1 MQTNN
6 SKEKVRQLQN
16 KLYLTAK
23 KCDSRR
29 FHALYDKVYRDDVLF
44 EAWKRVKANKG
55 SSGVDGIKI
64 EDVKAMGIEKYLSE
78 IKSELMNG
86 KYKPSPV
93 KRVMIP
99 KPDGS
104 ERPLGIPT
112 VKDRIVQMATKI
124 AIEPVFEAD
133 FRDCSYGF
141 RPKRSAKQA
150 LEVIRK
156 ACNNKGYY
164 VVDADIEK
172 FFDNV
177 NQDKL
182 MKLVEQ
188 RISDRRILKL
198 IRQWLVSGVLYGNV
212 LTISELGTNQGSVI
226 SPLLAN
232 IYLNTL
238 DRLWEKY
245 GLTHG
250 ILVRYADDTVIICK
264 NKKSANHALNL
275 LQYIMAK
282 LDLKIHPV
290 KTKIVSMWDGKE
302 GFDFLGM
309 HHRRMTTETS
319 KGQLY
324 KETYQYP
331 SRKAMK
337 KMKTE
342 IKKILEALPRILPN
356 MDKEISQN
364 LKLILKKRGIDIHTA
379 AAVQGVETEGD
390 QYVCKYIEKEK
401 EQSAISQYVLC
412 AVGRCPNTDGL
423 FSEDATPEMNRGRV
437 VVNEKFETSIPGVYA
452 IGDLIFGAQLA
463 HTASAQGIQVAEQ
476 LAGKEVS
483 VDVNVVPGCVYTDP
497 EIASVGIT
505 EDEAKEKGIAVK
517 VGKFIMSANGK
528 SLIIKEERGFIKIVA
543 EEESGVIVGAQMM
556 CARATDMIS
565 EFVTA
570 VANNMT
576 VSQLLKGM
584 RAHPTYNEGIG
595 EALEEL
601 EGGAIHVMPK
611 KKIIFYNFE
620 EEEHIWEVF
629 LIF

>member
-1 MQTNN
+1 M
-6 SKEKVRQLQN
+6 
-16 KLYLTAK
+16 
-23 KCDSRR
+23 
-29 FHALYDKVYRDDVLF
+29 
-44 EAWKRVKANKG
+44 
-55 SSGVDGIKI
+55 DGIGI
-64 EDVKAMGIEKYLSE
+64 EDIEAIGIEKYLKD
-78 IKSELMNG
+78 IKAELADG
-86 KYKPSPV
+86 RYKPSPV

-104 ERPLGIPT
+104 KRPLGIPT
-112 VKDRIVQMATKI
+112 VKDRIVQMAAKI

-150 LEVIRK
+150 LEKVRK

-182 MKLVEQ
+182 MVLVEQ
-188 RISDRRILKL
+188 RISDRRIQKL
-198 IRQWLVSGVLYGNV
+198 IRQWLKSGVLYGNI
-212 LTISELGTNQGSVI
+212 LTISELGTSQGSVI

-275 LQYIMAK
+275 LSYIMAK
-282 LDLKIHPV
+282 LDLKLHPK

-337 KMKTE
+337 KMKAE
-342 IKKILEALPRILPN
+342 IKKNVNSRSLLVA
-356 MDKEISQN
+356 KEEDLIKN
-364 LKLILKKRGIDIHTA
+364 LNPKITGWKNYYSTKTNERWMQTLDWYITCTFTRWYNKKHQRRNHMSKVGFVRNSIYEKGLKK
-379 AAVQGVETEGD
+379 
-390 QYVCKYIEKEK
+390 
-401 EQSAISQYVLC
+401 
-412 AVGRCPNTDGL
+412 
-423 FSEDATPEMNRGRV
+423 M
-437 VVNEKFETSIPGVYA
+437 
-452 IGDLIFGAQLA
+452 
-463 HTASAQGIQVAEQ
+463 
-476 LAGKEVS
+476 
-483 VDVNVVPGCVYTDP
+483 
-497 EIASVGIT
+497 
-505 EDEAKEKGIAVK
+505 
-517 VGKFIMSANGK
+517 
-528 SLIIKEERGFIKIVA
+528 
-543 EEESGVIVGAQMM
+543 
-556 CARATDMIS
+556 ARA
-565 EFVTA
+565 
-570 VANNMT
+570 
-576 VSQLLKGM
+576 
-584 RAHPTYNEGIG
+584 
-595 EALEEL
+595 
-601 EGGAIHVMPK
+601 
-611 KKIIFYNFE
+611 
-620 EEEHIWEVF
+620 
-629 LIF
+629 

>member
-55 SSGVDGIKI
+55 SSGVDGIGI
-64 EDVKAMGIEKYLSE
+64 EDIEEMGIEKYLSE
-78 IKSELMNG
+78 IKSELMDG
-86 KYKPSPV
+86 KVKAIPS
-93 KRVMIP
+93 KASYDTKTRQ
-99 KPDGS
+99 GS
-104 ERPLGIPT
+104 ERPLEYQQS
-112 VKDRIVQMATKI
+112 KDRIVQMATKI

-141 RPKRSAKQA
+141 RPKRSARQA
-150 LEVIRK
+150 LEVVRK

-198 IRQWLVSGVLYGNV
+198 IRQWLESGVLYGNV
-212 LTISELGTNQGSVI
+212 LTISELGTSQGSVI

-282 LDLKIHPV
+282 LDLKLHPV

-324 KETYQYP
+324 KETYQYL
-331 SRKAMK
+331 SLGESHEEDKKA
-337 KMKTE
+337 E
-342 IKKILEALPRILPN
+342 IKKNVSSRSLL
-356 MDKEISQN
+356 
-364 LKLILKKRGIDIHTA
+364 
-379 AAVQGVETEGD
+379 
-390 QYVCKYIEKEK
+390 
-401 EQSAISQYVLC
+401 
-412 AVGRCPNTDGL
+412 
-423 FSEDATPEMNRGRV
+423 
-437 VVNEKFETSIPGVYA
+437 
-452 IGDLIFGAQLA
+452 
-463 HTASAQGIQVAEQ
+463 VA
-476 LAGKEVS
+476 K
-483 VDVNVVPGCVYTDP
+483 
-497 EIASVGIT
+497 
-505 EDEAKEKGIAVK
+505 
-517 VGKFIMSANGK
+517 
-528 SLIIKEERGFIKIVA
+528 ERGFNK
-543 EEESGVIVGAQMM
+543 ESKS
-556 CARATDMIS
+556 R
-565 EFVTA
+565 
-570 VANNMT
+570 NH
-576 VSQLLKGM
+576 
-584 RAHPTYNEGIG
+584 R
-595 EALEEL
+595 LEEL
-601 EGGAIHVMPK
+601 LFHKTNEKWMQELDWYIICTFTRWYNKKHQRRKNMVSRVDLLESSIYEKGLKKWLEHDVM
-611 KKIIFYNFE
+611 
-620 EEEHIWEVF
+620 
-629 LIF
+629 L